1 MPKILLHK
9 LRNVYRRWK
18 NLSRGDGQRE
28 MRISTSSKDR
38 CFLLNDGFVF
48 VKEIRANNT
57 YLCDVLTQT
66 DSLFAKPCDS
76 KLLNIAFTSKAN
88 LFNKSKR
95 KLLEKKDLKH
105 KVVCLETGE
114 GYALFPMLHPT
125 EV

>member
-66 DSLFAKPCDS
+66 DSF
-76 KLLNIAFTSKAN
+76 LLNLVIQN
-88 LFNKSKR
+88 
-95 KLLEKKDLKH
+95 
-105 KVVCLETGE
+105 C
-114 GYALFPMLHPT
+114 
-125 EV
+125 